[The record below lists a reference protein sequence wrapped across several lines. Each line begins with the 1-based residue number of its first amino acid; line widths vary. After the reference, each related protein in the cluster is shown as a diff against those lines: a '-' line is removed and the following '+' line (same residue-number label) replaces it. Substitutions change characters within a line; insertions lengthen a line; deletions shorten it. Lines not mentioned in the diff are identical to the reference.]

1 MTGFWTILVAMLTAG
16 VAAASP
22 IASNLNDTL
31 TGREGAQR
39 IVAAEDI
46 RTIVIDAGHGGR
58 DAGCSGAHSK
68 EKVLALDIALQ
79 LRELLR
85 TRRPDLHVILTRDRD
100 VFVPLHERAS
110 IANRAQADLFV
121 SIHCNYLP
129 GSTATHGSETYIM
142 GLHTA
147 DHNLSVAKR
156 ENAAMRH
163 EDDVDTN
170 YEFDP
175 DSPAGHI
182 ILSMFQHSFQEQSL
196 VAAQAI
202 EARLGEREGRR
213 SRGVKQ
219 AGFMVLKET
228 AMPSV
233 LVETGYLSN
242 PAEEAYLR
250 GEGGQSATAEALLH
264 GLEDYLRQLDAPKL
278 ERVAGTQRSLLAK
291 LPAGAPAPLS
301 RRRHDAVSEPSDSLT
316 LAPGRP
322 VAVPKRPTA
331 PVLKLYVQVLAAA
344 GQADTE
350 TNRWRE
356 LDAPVR
362 YVRERGLYKYQA
374 GPFTT
379 FADAER
385 VLAKAARIG
394 FQGAFIAGYSDGD
407 RVSSHRLKQLRGE

>member
-129 GSTATHGSETYIM
+129 GSTATHGSETYVM

-242 PAEEAYLR
+242 AIEEEYLR
-250 GEGGQSATAEALLH
+250 GEVGQTATAEALLS
-264 GLEDYLRQLDAPKL
+264 GLEDYLKEL
-278 ERVAGTQRSLLAK
+278 EASATDQIGVERSLLAK
-291 LPAGAPAPLS
+291 LPAEAPVPI
-301 RRRHDAVSEPSDSLT
+301 RRRHHEAISEPADSLT
-316 LAPGRP
+316 IAPGKL
-322 VAVPKRPTA
+322 VAVDRVTKQPE
-331 PVLKLYVQVLAAA
+331 LKLYVQLLAA
-344 GQADTE
+344 GKQADTE
-350 TNRWRE
+350 TKRWRE
-356 LDAPVR
+356 LDTPVR
-362 YVRERGLYKYQA
+362 YVREKGMYKYQA
-374 GPFTT
+374 GPFAS
-379 FADAER
+379 FGEADL
-385 VLAKAARIG
+385 VLAKASQAG
-394 FQGAFIAGYSDGD
+394 FTGAFIAGYTDGN
-407 RVSSHRLKQLRGE
+407 RVSAKKLKQLRSE